1 MHVYCVPTSIVSC
14 AHTSST
20 ESAIVRLMST
30 TVQFHS
36 VSVCVIYVSRSDVQ
50 PNTSHSITCAVAI
63 SLVCL
68 EHRVNIV
75 SLTALCCPCAY
86 TCVLNHCTHTHT
98 PGTTIHTHPHQV
110 HLEAAMPTHH
120 GKKHGDHADDDTHGS
135 SDLETHDDP
144 DSVPRRPT
152 VRHV

>member
-20 ESAIVRLMST
+20 ECAIVRLIST
-30 TVQFHS
+30 TVQLHS
-36 VSVCVIYVSRSDVQ
+36 VPVCVIYVSRTDVQ

-75 SLTALCCPCAY
+75 SLTALCCPCAC
-86 TCVLNHCTHTHT
+86 TCVLNHCPHTHLGPYTLTHTT
-98 PGTTIHTHPHQV
+98 YILRQPCRPTMARSMEI
-110 HLEAAMPTHH
+110 MPTM
-120 GKKHGDHADDDTHGS
+120 THMVVLTSKLMMIPTAFREG
-135 SDLETHDDP
+135 
-144 DSVPRRPT
+144 RR
-152 VRHV
+152 